1 MVVNSLAFMW
11 FFLFVMVVYFLCQT
25 KKEVQNVFLLVCS
38 YWFYSQVDI
47 KMTILLVIL
56 TLVFWLLGKGIYHF
70 MEKEDER
77 KAGLLTS
84 LGVIIGIGALFYF
97 KYLNFFAESVASF
110 ASFLGFHMSWTALHL
125 VVPIGLS
132 FFTFKLMSY
141 VLDIHHGKLP
151 PHGRTRKEDGGMRK
165 DQTTPNPSYSGGDA
179 NDFICFANYIAFFPT
194 ILSGPID
201 RPKPFLTQ
209 ASTARTFNPDQMMI
223 GFRRVLWGMFLKM
236 CIADRLDIYVSAV
249 WNNYEHHS
257 AISILFASLLYPL
270 QMYADF
276 GGYSEMAI
284 GVALMLGF
292 KVAENFKRPFFVLD
306 IAGYWSRWH
315 MTLTSWLTDYVF
327 LPLNIK
333 FRDWDVYGTIF
344 AIMLNMTFIGLWH
357 GANWTFLLFGIY
369 HGLWYIPLMVG
380 GGFFKKRK
388 IKVNAHGWPKQ
399 QYVWKMIGIYLVVTF
414 GLMLFHSATIGEF
427 CHICERMATH
437 WQGGLFTNLSAMVNG
452 AICLLVLIYVDIQ
465 EEWFPKYQLPLPQ
478 MINRW
483 RWELTI
489 AVEIVAI
496 LLFGVFDNNQFIYFQ
511 F

>member
-1 MVVNSLAFMW
+1 MIVNSLSFLW
-11 FFLFVMVVYFLCQT
+11 FFLIVISVYYLCQM
-25 KKEVQNVFLLVCS
+25 KKEVQNVFLLGCS

-47 KMTILLVIL
+47 RMTGLLVVL
-56 TLVFWLLGKGIYHF
+56 TLIFWLLGKGIYHY
-70 MEKEDER
+70 MEQEEER
-77 KAGLLTS
+77 KASLLTTV
-84 LGVIIGIGALFYF
+84 GVTIGIGALFYF
-97 KYLNFFAESVASF
+97 KYLDFFVESIASL
-110 ASFLGFHMSWTALHL
+110 ASLIGIHMSWTALHL

-141 VLDIHHGKLP
+141 VLDIHHGKIVP
-151 PHGRTRKEDGGMRK
+151 NNGFDG
-165 DQTTPNPSYSGGDA
+165 
-179 NDFICFANYIAFFPT
+179 FICYANYIAFFPT

-209 ASTARTFNPDQMMI
+209 ANMARLFNPDNLMT
-223 GFRRVLWGMFLKM
+223 GFRRVLWGIFLKM
-236 CIADRLDIYVSAV
+236 CIADRLDIYVSAI

-333 FRDWDVYGTIF
+333 FRDWGVYGTIF
-344 AIMLNMTFIGLWH
+344 AIMLNMMFIGMWH
-357 GANWTFLLFGIY
+357 GANWTFFLFGIY

-399 QYVWKMIGIYLVVTF
+399 GYVIKMIDIYLVVTF
-414 GLMLFHSATIGEF
+414 GLMLFHSANISEF
-427 CHICERMATH
+427 WQICERVATH
-437 WQGGLFTNLSAMVNG
+437 WEGGLFTDMSSMVNA
-452 AICLLVLIYVDIQ
+452 AICLVALIYVDIQ
-465 EEWFPKYQLPLPQ
+465 EEWFPKYQLPLPKQ
-478 MINRW
+478 ISRW
-483 RWELTI
+483 RWELTVAI
-489 AVEIVAI
+489 EIVAI

>member
-1 MVVNSLAFMW
+1 MVVNSLAFLW
-11 FFLFVMVVYFLCQT
+11 FFLFVMAVYYLLGAKRGIRPPHPDGHPSYSRGET
-25 KKEVQNVFLLVCS
+25 GRQNVFLLGCS

-47 KMTILLVIL
+47 KMTGLLVVL
-56 TLVFWLLGKGIYHF
+56 TLVFWLLGKGIYHY
-70 MEKEDER
+70 MEQEDER
-77 KAGLLTS
+77 KASWVTTI
-84 LGVIIGIGALFYF
+84 GVTIGIGALFYF
-97 KYLNFFAESVASF
+97 KYLNFFAESIASF

-141 VLDIHHGKLP
+141 VLDIHHGKIQP
-151 PHGRTRKEDGGMRK
+151 EG
-165 DQTTPNPSYSGGDA
+165 NIVS
-179 NDFICFANYIAFFPT
+179 FANYIAFFPT

-209 ASTARTFNPDQMMI
+209 ANVARRFNPDLLMT

-236 CIADRLDIYVSAV
+236 CIADRLDIYVSAI

-257 AISILFASLLYPL
+257 AVSILFASLLYPL

-333 FRDWDVYGTIF
+333 FRELGVYGTII
-344 AIMLNMTFIGLWH
+344 AIMLNMMFIGMWH
-357 GANWTFLLFGIY
+357 GANWTFFLFGIY

-399 QYVWKMIGIYLVVTF
+399 EYVIKMIGIYFVVTF
-414 GLMLFHSATIGEF
+414 GLMLFNSAKIGEF
-427 CHICERMATH
+427 WQICERVATH
-437 WQGGLFTNLSAMVNG
+437 WEGGLFTDMSSMVNA
-452 AICLLVLIYVDIQ
+452 AICLVALIYVDVQ
-465 EEWFPKYQLPLPQ
+465 EEWFPKYQLPLPRQ
-478 MINRW
+478 ISRW
-483 RWELTI
+483 RWELTVAI
-489 AVEIVAI
+489 EIVAI

>member
-1 MVVNSLAFMW
+1 MVVNSLAFLW
-11 FFLFVMVVYFLCQT
+11 FFLFVMVVYYLCQT
-25 KKEVQNVFLLVCS
+25 KKVAQNVFLLGCS

-47 KMTILLVIL
+47 WMAGLLVVMTI
-56 TLVFWLLGKGIYHF
+56 VFWLLGKGIYHY
-70 MEKEDER
+70 MEQEDER
-77 KAGLLTS
+77 KASLLTTI
-84 LGVIIGIGALFYF
+84 GVIIGIGALFYF
-97 KYLNFFAESVASF
+97 KYLNFFADSVATF
-110 ASFLGFHMSWTALHL
+110 ATFLGFHMSWTTLHL

-141 VLDIHHGKLP
+141 VLDIHHGKVLP
-151 PHGRTRKEDGGMRK
+151 DNGLNG
-165 DQTTPNPSYSGGDA
+165 
-179 NDFICFANYIAFFPT
+179 FICFANYIAFFPT

-209 ASTARTFNPDQMMI
+209 ANVARLFNPDQLMT

-236 CIADRLDIYVSAV
+236 CIADRLDIYISAI

-270 QMYADF
+270 QLYADF

-306 IAGYWSRWH
+306 IASYWSRWH
-315 MTLTSWLTDYVF
+315 MSLTSWLTDYVF

-333 FRDWDVYGTIF
+333 YRDWGIYGTIF

-369 HGLWYIPLMVG
+369 HGLWYIPLMVSG
-380 GGFFKKRK
+380 SFLKKRK
-388 IKVNAHGWPKQ
+388 IKVNAYGWPKQ
-399 QYVWKMIGIYLVVTF
+399 QYVWKMIGIYFIITF

-427 CHICERMATH
+427 WHICERMTTH
-437 WQGGLFTNLSAMVNG
+437 WQGGLFTDMSTMVNA
-452 AICLLVLIYVDIQ
+452 AICLIALIYVDIQ
-465 EEWFPKYQLPLPQ
+465 EEWFPKFQLPLPQ
-478 MINRW
+478 KFNHW
-483 RWELTI
+483 RWELTVS
-489 AVEIVAI
+489 VEIVAI